1 MMESLLCVIV
11 DIAVAEHEELL
22 AVDDW
27 SCSPCNPSSPS
38 SNCSLL
44 RTAAVLLLAASSAP
58 PEIDWWLT
66 GFERELQGFTGEV
79 VAAGFCFLRC
89 LSSRITLA
97 LCFFLRGLAFGANPF
112 AWNCFGRCS
121 ESQLTGGASAVA
133 ETSEA
138 LPSDKKSPGAN

>member
-1 MMESLLCVIV
+1 M
-11 DIAVAEHEELL
+11 
-22 AVDDW
+22 
-27 SCSPCNPSSPS
+27 
-38 SNCSLL
+38 
-44 RTAAVLLLAASSAP
+44 LLAASSAP

-66 GFERELQGFTGEV
+66 GFERELRFLFFWEDFTGEV
-79 VAAGFCFLRC
+79 VAAGFCFLLC

-112 AWNCFGRCS
+112 GWNCFGRFS
-121 ESQLTGGASAVA
+121 ESQLTGGAIAVA